1 MLDETVDWPIA
12 FSVRHFSH
20 VPLRMS
26 LHHTTVYNFGDVTS
40 RLEMIRKEDKPLEE
54 RRWMEEDF
62 WNVARYCTNDV
73 RCRRQQ
79 VLDFFGEKFDPVL
92 CRGLCNNC
100 RDKSAV
106 LSEDY
111 TQEAIKAVTLFENLS
126 AVGNPVSKSNLV
138 SALRGSK
145 LKVMVEKRFVGVDG
159 YGSCKHLTQQLAERL
174 VDEML
179 FQGIL
184 TTVQQKTFQDYSCSY
199 LKVRHDFSRDK
210 YTQR

>member
-1 MLDETVDWPIA
+1 
-12 FSVRHFSH
+12 
-20 VPLRMS
+20 
-26 LHHTTVYNFGDVTS
+26 
-40 RLEMIRKEDKPLEE
+40 MIRKEDKPLEE

-92 CRGLCNNC
+92 CRELCNNC

-199 LKVRHDFSRDK
+199 LKVRHGFSRDK